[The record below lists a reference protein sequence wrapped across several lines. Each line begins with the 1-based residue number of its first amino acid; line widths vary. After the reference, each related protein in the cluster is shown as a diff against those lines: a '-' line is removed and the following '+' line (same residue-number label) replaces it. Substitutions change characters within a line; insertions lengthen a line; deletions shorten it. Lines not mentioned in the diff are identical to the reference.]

1 MSFKKIA
8 LSAYFPLLLLL
19 FIFWSTP
26 LDQARAHEIP
36 VSARLNLFVRP
47 EAQTLV
53 VLVRVPLAALG
64 DVDYP
69 TRAGN
74 FVVVSKADQALRNII
89 AQSVLPAFKIYENDQ
104 VLGDPQIKAVR
115 MALPSDRSFESFEQA
130 HQTFAN
136 PRLADDLDLYWS
148 QQLVD
153 ARFEYAIHAQ
163 DNRFSLDL
171 LVDRFGQSVTTSV
184 RFIPDQKQIR
194 AYEWH
199 GNAGLVHLDPDWR
212 NAFLN
217 FLQGGFLHILSGSDH
232 LLFLLALLLPMQS
245 LRMTIVIVSTF
256 TLAHAMTLMA
266 TYFYF
271 IPTSLWFAPLIEALI
286 ASTILYTAAEN
297 IVSTHLQWR
306 WISSF
311 WFGIIHGF
319 GFSFGLKESLQF
331 AGDHLLAS
339 LLAFNLGI
347 ELAQILFILVGL
359 FCLKLFYARLEQQRA
374 GMILLSAMIGHSAL
388 HWLMERGEILS
399 KFPLPNFDIV
409 FAISFMRALMLCL
422 ALALFLWVLFTPIN
436 RFLSRGSSRLTSRGV
451 HHM

>member
-8 LSAYFPLLLLL
+8 LSSNLALFLLLS
-19 FIFWSTP
+19 FVWSTP
-26 LDQARAHEIP
+26 LEQARAHEIP
-36 VSARLNLFVRP
+36 VSARLNLFFRP
-47 EAQTLV
+47 ETQTLI

-104 VLGDPQIKAVR
+104 VLGDPQITAIR

-130 HQTFAN
+130 NQTFAN
-136 PRLADDLDLYWS
+136 PRLDDDLDLYWS

-153 ARFEYAIHAQ
+153 VRFEYAIHAQ

-199 GNAGLVHLDPDWR
+199 GNAGLVYLDPGWQ

-266 TYFYF
+266 TYFDF

-331 AGDHLLAS
+331 AGDHLLVS

-359 FCLKLFYARLEQQRA
+359 FCLRIFYARLEQQRA
-374 GMILLSAMIGHSAL
+374 GMILLSAVIGHSAL
-388 HWLMERGEILS
+388 HWMMERGEILS
-399 KFPLPNFDIV
+399 KFPLPTFDVV

-422 ALALFLWVLFTPIN
+422 ALVLFLWVLFTPIN
-436 RFLSRGSSRLTSRGV
+436 RFLSRGSSRFTSRGI